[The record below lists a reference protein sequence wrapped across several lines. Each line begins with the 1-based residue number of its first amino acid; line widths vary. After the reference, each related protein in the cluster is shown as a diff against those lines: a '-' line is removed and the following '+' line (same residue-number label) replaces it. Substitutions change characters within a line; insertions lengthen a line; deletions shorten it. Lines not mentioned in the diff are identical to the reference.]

1 MVSNIVPFEIIDLK
15 RADFSRLKYF
25 YAEAYTLFPQIIL
38 NFCFLRTLPSEWH
51 ASKDV
56 DRNRTL
62 CVIFMGNRESNK
74 SIIVCLNVF
83 IFAEPKLMRYT
94 CLTPKPEP

>member
-1 MVSNIVPFEIIDLK
+1 MVSNIVPFEITDLK
-15 RADFSRLKYF
+15 RADFSGLKYF

-56 DRNRTL
+56 DRNRPSVSSL
-62 CVIFMGNRESNK
+62 WEIGNQISQLLF
-74 SIIVCLNVF
+74 V
-83 IFAEPKLMRYT
+83 
-94 CLTPKPEP
+94 